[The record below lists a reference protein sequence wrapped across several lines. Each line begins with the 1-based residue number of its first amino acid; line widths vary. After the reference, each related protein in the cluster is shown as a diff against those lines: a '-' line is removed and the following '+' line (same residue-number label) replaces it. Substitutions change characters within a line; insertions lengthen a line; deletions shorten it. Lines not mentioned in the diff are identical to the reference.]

1 VLAFAVV
8 QWLAFATAP
17 LKRRAKAKS
26 MADTLPENTNAFDP
40 AAPQS
45 ATKRRPNAPLWIG
58 FLLSVFAFLSYIP
71 IFAKYPITR
80 DMPWANFLI
89 FALALVFLF
98 LGLRRAFRQPAVYRG
113 KIAGPI
119 LTTLSVAALVF
130 FCFTIF
136 SLGKHLP
143 LSTQTPRVGQ
153 KAPEFALADTDGAMV
168 SLASLLSTPDAAHP
182 TKGVLL
188 VFYRGYW

>member
-1 VLAFAVV
+1 ML
-8 QWLAFATAP
+8 
-17 LKRRAKAKS
+17 
-26 MADTLPENTNAFDP
+26 DHLPENTSASDA

-45 ATKRRPNAPLWIG
+45 GTKRRPNGALWIG
-58 FLLSVFAFLSYIP
+58 FLVSVFAFLSYIP
-71 IFAKYPITR
+71 IFAKYPSTR

-89 FALALVFLF
+89 FALGLVFLF
-98 LGLRRAFRQPAVYRG
+98 LGLRRAFVQPVLYRG

-119 LTTLSVAALVF
+119 LTTLSVAELVF

-143 LSTQTPRVGQ
+143 PSTQAPQVGQ
-153 KAPEFALADTDGAMV
+153 KAPDFALADINGRTV
-168 SLASLLSTPDAAHP
+168 SLATLLSAPDASHP

>member
-1 VLAFAVV
+1 M
-8 QWLAFATAP
+8 P
-17 LKRRAKAKS
+17 
-26 MADTLPENTNAFDP
+26 DTLPENTNAPDP
-40 AAPQS
+40 VAPQS
-45 ATKRRPNAPLWIG
+45 AAKPRPNAPLWIG

-71 IFAKYPITR
+71 IFAKYPSTR
-80 DMPWANFLI
+80 DMPWVNFLI

-98 LGLRRAFRQPAVYRG
+98 FGLRRAFRQPTLYRG

-119 LTTLSVAALVF
+119 LTTISVAALVF

-143 LSTQTPRVGQ
+143 PSSQVPKVGE
-153 KAPEFALADTDGAMV
+153 KAPEFALADTNGAMI
-168 SLASLLSTPDAAHP
+168 SLATLLSTPDAAHP
-182 TKGVLL
+182 VKGVLL

>member
-1 VLAFAVV
+1 MSDELPTN
-8 QWLAFATAP
+8 TAANAGV
-17 LKRRAKAKS
+17 KRS
-26 MADTLPENTNAFDP
+26 
-40 AAPQS
+40 
-45 ATKRRPNAPLWIG
+45 PNAPLWIG
-58 FLLSVFAFLSYIP
+58 FLVSVFAFLSYIP
-71 IFAKYPITR
+71 IFAKYPSTR

-89 FALALVFLF
+89 FALGLAFLF
-98 LGLRRAFRQPAVYRG
+98 VGLRRAFMQPTVYRG

-119 LTTLSVAALVF
+119 LSTLSVAALVF

-143 LSTQTPRVGQ
+143 ASTQAPKVGQ
-153 KAPEFALADTDGAMV
+153 KAPDFALADTNGRTV
-168 SLASLLSTPDAAHP
+168 SLATLLSTPDAAHA